1 MLFGYCTCQLKG
13 FGLLVWLML
22 NIEPSNFA
30 QLYHRLDELDSL
42 EFLDTSFGLT

>member
-22 NIEPSNFA
+22 NIEPTVA